1 MMESIIFWVFATFS
15 VVAALGVVFHK
26 SIIYSALFLIA
37 AFLSIA
43 GIFVLNNADFLA
55 VAQTVVYGV
64 GLTIVILFGIMF
76 TGDQFFKDGA
86 VTKRQL
92 AAYLLVGFMTF
103 AVLLPAA
110 QFAYNVLPTP
120 PLLKLILTQEGS
132 TRLLGWAMFNQY
144 ALPFELASVLLLAAM
159 VGAILISKKR
169 FEGEDRTSIK
179 YAPSDSSLTDEA
191 RSLMESTL
199 TSLAAS
205 KPADALDPDN
215 GNDDSV
221 DNVSRETV
229 EV

>member
-76 TGDQFFKDGA
+76 TGDQFFNDSA

-92 AAYLLVGFMTF
+92 LAYLIVSLMTF
-103 AVLLPAA
+103 GVLLPAA
-110 QFAYNVLPTP
+110 QFAYSVIPTP
-120 PLLKLILTQEGS
+120 PMLREILITDGS
-132 TRLLGWAMFNQY
+132 TRLLGFAMFNQY
-144 ALPFELASVLLLAAM
+144 ALPFEVASVLLLAAM

-169 FEGEDRTSIK
+169 FEGEEESSIK
-179 YAPSDSSLTDEA
+179 YTPSDSALTDEA
-191 RSLMESTL
+191 RGLMESTL

-205 KPADALDPDN
+205 KPADELDAD
-215 GNDDSV
+215 GDDAST
-221 DNVSRETV
+221 DNVPRETV